1 VFLIVIG
8 FLVVLIVCYFLFT
21 VFGGLITAPFNE
33 NISQITEEAIINK
46 KPVSDLSF
54 WKDAYISIKAEIQK
68 LIFYFAFLILI
79 LLINI
84 IPVIGSIISA
94 ILGLIFLFYYNAFD
108 FLDYPMTRKRMSFKL
123 KLKTVSS
130 GKMVTYGFGCIAFLL
145 MFLPVVNVFL
155 KPLLVVSG
163 TAIYFERYPV
173 FDLKQ

>member
-1 VFLIVIG
+1 
-8 FLVVLIVCYFLFT
+8 
-21 VFGGLITAPFNE
+21 
-33 NISQITEEAIINK
+33 
-46 KPVSDLSF
+46 
-54 WKDAYISIKAEIQK
+54 
-68 LIFYFAFLILI
+68 
-79 LLINI
+79 
-84 IPVIGSIISA
+84 
-94 ILGLIFLFYYNAFD
+94 
-108 FLDYPMTRKRMSFKL
+108 MSFKL